1 MLTPGQGRVAAT
13 SGRIQ
18 VSQGLVQSEVRVE
31 WESNGLTVSAV
42 MQTVP
47 VSCGKERAE
56 CESKAMVLLVDL
68 ILPSPLD
75 MR

>member
-1 MLTPGQGRVAAT
+1 M
-13 SGRIQ
+13 
-18 VSQGLVQSEVRVE
+18 E

-42 MQTVP
+42 MQTML

-56 CESKAMVLLVDL
+56 RESKAMFLLVDL

-75 MR
+75 MSSG

>member
-1 MLTPGQGRVAAT
+1 M
-13 SGRIQ
+13 
-18 VSQGLVQSEVRVE
+18 E